1 MLQDISI
8 ENYHQQFK
16 EGSDFQLIDV
26 REVEEYE
33 EVRIPYAINIP
44 MSEFQSRMDE
54 IAEDKPV
61 VLVCRTGNRSQMAGD
76 YLSANGYGEV
86 YNLLE
91 GIVGWMRRGHDVA
104 EG

>member
-8 ENYHQQFK
+8 EEYNEQFK
-16 EGSDFQLIDV
+16 EGGDFQLIDV
-26 REVEEYE
+26 REEHEFE

-44 MSEFQSRMDE
+44 LSEFQFRMDE
-54 IAEDKPV
+54 IAEDKPAII
-61 VLVCRTGNRSQMAGD
+61 VCRTGNRSMMAGD
-76 YLSANGYGEV
+76 MLIANGYGEV